1 MCADGVYP
9 GLVVEAVGSASKMT
23 ASVGDEKSVLIPR
36 PP

>member
-9 GLVVEAVGSASKMT
+9 GEVGEAVGRASKVT
-23 ASVGDEKSVLIPR
+23 ARAGDEKSVLIPR